1 MRRKIALNVGMI
13 LAVLLVAGLS
23 VYRHIAS
30 MRTHERAMGYSL
42 SNTENFSKLFYL
54 STMIQQQQSEQ
65 RFGVSTDST
74 ALEQYFA
81 EMDTLVS
88 RVRRDM
94 KDPDIVASCMDCHAK
109 TGNENWKV
117 MAPQIESLTTLM
129 ASYREQVK
137 EVAESPDDVHREQKE
152 AMALYLSRTIVA
164 QAREIESEFD
174 KMSAHLVAQYRF
186 WAERTGRYTT
196 GVVIIGLLLV
206 SFFVARMLV
215 LLLRPIQVLDR
226 AAKEMSAG
234 HYPEP
239 VVIKT
244 KDELETLAT
253 TFNRMVESIRN
264 VTDEREELLAQTR
277 EFNAIL
283 EQRIAQVRKELE
295 AAQDGLVRSETL
307 SAIGTLASGLA
318 HEINNPIHVIIG
330 VVDLALK
337 DLEPGATVADD
348 LRLIESE
355 AIRCQKIVSGLLD
368 FARQSEPELT
378 LESLNDLARQSL
390 ELLAV
395 QIRKSRIV
403 CELRP
408 DPALPSS
415 MMDKNKIK
423 QVIVNLLINASQAMT
438 GGGTITLATRRE
450 RRGATDYVVLD
461 VRDTGPGIPEELQKR
476 VFEPFFTTK
485 KGREGTG
492 LGLAISHRIVEE
504 HRGDILL
511 TSRVGEGTTFAVRLP
526 LMTEIEAADAVRPA
540 V

>member
-13 LAVLLVAGLS
+13 LAVLLLAGLS

-42 SNTENFSKLFYL
+42 SNTENFSKLFFL
-54 STMIQQQQSEQ
+54 STMIQQHQSEQ

-74 ALEQYFA
+74 ALENYFA
-81 EMDTLVS
+81 EMDALVS
-88 RVRRDM
+88 RVRTDM
-94 KDPDIVASCMDCHAK
+94 KDPGIVASCVDCHAK
-109 TGNENWKV
+109 TGNDNWRV
-117 MAPQIESLTTLM
+117 MAPQIESLTSLM

-137 EVAESPDDVHREQKE
+137 EVAEAPDDAHREQKE

-186 WAERTGRYTT
+186 WAERTGRNTT
-196 GVVIIGLLLV
+196 AVVILGLLLV

-226 AAKEMSAG
+226 AAREMSAG
-234 HYPEP
+234 HYPDP
-239 VVIKT
+239 IIIKT

-253 TFNRMVESIRN
+253 TFNRMVESIRS
-264 VTDEREELLAQTR
+264 VTEEREELLARTR

-283 EQRIAQVRKELE
+283 EERIAQVRKELE

-337 DLEPGATVADD
+337 DLEPGAAIADD
-348 LRLIESE
+348 LHLIESE
-355 AIRCQKIVSGLLD
+355 ATRCQKIVSGLLD
-368 FARQSEPELT
+368 FARHSEPELT
-378 LESLNDLARQSL
+378 LESLNELARQSL
-390 ELLAV
+390 DLLAV
-395 QIRKSRIV
+395 QMRKSKIT
-403 CELRP
+403 CEFQP
-408 DPALPSS
+408 DPALPES

-438 GGGTITLATRRE
+438 GGGTITISTRTQ
-450 RRGATDYVVLD
+450 RRNDVNYIVLD
-461 VRDTGPGIPEELQKR
+461 VRDTGSGIPDELQKR
-476 VFEPFFTTK
+476 IFEPFFTTK

-504 HRGDILL
+504 HRGEIALA
-511 TSRVGEGTTFAVRLP
+511 SKVGEGTTFSVRLP
-526 LMTEIEAADAVRPA
+526 VTAERDVADAIRPA